1 MQCELPKKATQKPT
15 KGVREV
21 ETVSAELIS
30 VIRVRST
37 AGDGTEN
44 DPIREVV
51 DYFLPNGTQ
60 IAHEDS
66 FKPF

>member
-1 MQCELPKKATQKPT
+1 MEA
-15 KGVREV
+15 
-21 ETVSAELIS
+21 VSAELIS

-51 DYFLPNGTQ
+51 DYFLPDGTQ
-60 IAHEDS
+60 IAREDS

>member
-1 MQCELPKKATQKPT
+1 MR

-21 ETVSAELIS
+21 KGVAAEMVS
-30 VIRVRST
+30 VIKVSST
-37 AGDGTEN
+37 AGAGTEN

-51 DYFLPNGTQ
+51 DYFLPDGTQ

>member
-1 MQCELPKKATQKPT
+1 MEA
-15 KGVREV
+15 
-21 ETVSAELIS
+21 VSAELIS

-60 IAHEDS
+60 IAHKDS

>member
-1 MQCELPKKATQKPT
+1 M
-15 KGVREV
+15 KGV
-21 ETVSAELIS
+21 TAELIS
-30 VIRVRST
+30 VIKVAST
-37 AGDGTEN
+37 TGLGTEN

-51 DYFLPNGTQ
+51 DYFLPDGTR